1 MPATIAPDVRRASV
15 PTARPVVNSATRFTL
30 NGSDA
35 LELHLANFC
44 QNVLAGITRIIPA
57 PELAGIALGGGY
69 GRGEG
74 GVLKTP
80 AGDQPYNDLEFYV
93 FVRGHAWL
101 NERRYGNALH
111 ELSEGLSLSAGVELE
126 FKITSQ
132 AKLRR
137 SPQSL
142 FYHDLLMG
150 HRWLLGDDTLFAGCE
165 HHCDAGTIPLS
176 EATRLLMNRCSG
188 LLFAREKLEQE
199 TFTSDDADF
208 VSRNIAK
215 TELALGDAVLIA
227 FGQYHWSCVE
237 RGRRLVGLAATE
249 DLPSLEEVR
258 QRHAAGVEFKLHP
271 HRTSLSRDALQKHF
285 REATLLALEVW
296 LWLESRRLG
305 CNFRSAAD
313 YALSGVNKWPETG
326 GGRNL
331 LANVRV
337 FGPRAIRLSPRQRH
351 PRERILNALALLL
364 WVLAES
370 SHELTRKVR
379 HELRLPP
386 EPSAI
391 IAAYR
396 YHWSR
401 AS

>member
-1 MPATIAPDVRRASV
+1 MPATITPEFRSASI
-15 PTARPVVNSATRFTL
+15 PAARPVATSATRFTL

-35 LELHLANFC
+35 LEFHLATVC
-44 QNVLAGITRIIPA
+44 QSVLAGIARIIPA
-57 PELAGIALGGGY
+57 HELAGLALGGGY

-93 FVRGHAWL
+93 FVRGHTWWS
-101 NERRYGNALH
+101 ERRYANALH
-111 ELSEGLSLSAGVELE
+111 ELSEGLSLSAGIELE

-132 AKLRR
+132 TKLRR

-150 HRWLLGDDTLFAGCE
+150 HRWLLGDDRLFAGCE

-188 LLFAREKLEQE
+188 LLFAREKLEHE

-215 TELALGDAVLIA
+215 TELALGDAVLMA

-237 RGRRLVGLAATE
+237 RGRRLGALASTG
-249 DLPSLEEVR
+249 DLPWIEEVR

-271 HRTSLSRDALQKHF
+271 HRSTHSCHELQEQLG
-285 REATLLALEVW
+285 EASALALAVW
-296 LWLESRRLG
+296 LWLENRRLD
-305 CNFRSAAD
+305 CDFRSPAD
-313 YALSGVNKWPETG
+313 YASSGINKWPDTAIW
-326 GGRNL
+326 RNC
-331 LANVRV
+331 LANVKV
-337 FGPRAIRLSPRQRH
+337 FGARTLLLPRNWRH

-364 WVLAES
+364 WERAES
-370 SHELTRKVR
+370 SHELVR
-379 HELRLPP
+379 RELLVS
-386 EPSAI
+386 EQAALM
-391 IAAYR
+391 AAYR
-396 YHWSR
+396 ERWSR